1 MSVLNIAILENAESV
16 DKGVMTVLVTK
27 VEILLYFVQNIPVI
41 LLQFHQI
48 FTIIR
53 TLSDR
58 DYVVSRV
65 GYHSPSVLSS
75 SEMIA
80 FSCELY
86 VACPLLKLLK

>member
-16 DKGVMTVLVTK
+16 DEGVMTVLVTK

-58 DYVVSRV
+58 DYMVSRV
-65 GYHSPSVLSS
+65 G
-75 SEMIA
+75 
-80 FSCELY
+80 
-86 VACPLLKLLK
+86 